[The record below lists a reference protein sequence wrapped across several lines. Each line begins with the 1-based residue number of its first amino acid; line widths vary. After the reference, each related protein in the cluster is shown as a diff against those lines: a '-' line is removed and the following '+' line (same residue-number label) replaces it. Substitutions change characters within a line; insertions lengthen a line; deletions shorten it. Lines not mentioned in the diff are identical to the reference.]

1 MLGTGRRKGYTTVF
15 LFGALVASNFMWAV
29 VHYHVAD
36 VKDHS
41 PPKGLPV
48 APVWDYTPWDDDK
61 YKDIQDPEIME
72 EREWKHDH
80 TKTDDYY
87 GGGKVKGDGTEP
99 MDGVGDDA
107 IRIIMEQNGV
117 VGDTDEKG
125 GEVPHTDPEE
135 EDDDAATDDANG
147 GDPGED
153 AEDDEEA
160 NVGESEDDAEEE
172 DHGDDDGEK

>member
-1 MLGTGRRKGYTTVF
+1 
-15 LFGALVASNFMWAV
+15 MWLV

-48 APVWDYTPWDDDK
+48 APVYDYKPWDDDK

-72 EREWKHDH
+72 ERERKHDH
-80 TKTDDYY
+80 TKTDDGGYY

-107 IRIIMEQNGV
+107 IRNMELNGV
-117 VGDTDEKG
+117 AGDTDKKG
-125 GEVPHTDPEE
+125 AVDPDTDPEE
-135 EDDDAATDDANG
+135 EDDDAATDDANERN
-147 GDPGED
+147 PGED
-153 AEDDEEA
+153 AEEDEEA

-172 DHGDDDGEK
+172 DRGDDDGEK